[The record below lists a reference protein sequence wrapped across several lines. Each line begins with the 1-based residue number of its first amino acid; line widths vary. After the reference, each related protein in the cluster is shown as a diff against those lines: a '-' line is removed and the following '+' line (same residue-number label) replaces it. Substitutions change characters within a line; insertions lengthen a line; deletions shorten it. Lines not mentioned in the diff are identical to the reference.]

1 MALCGAMSNRAR
13 RIGVGSSGA
22 ARDDVEH
29 QSQHRHSDGDCSN
42 RQQDFDGRVRP
53 FHGTR
58 QGIEIAH
65 RPIVDPPGQP
75 PVLQLLAAR
84 SWEFLS
90 PPNCAVEVFVHAR
103 RHGLIVLI
111 GNVFAYHLRVQEAL
125 TANAAM
131 PLVACED
138 VRTPLGAFRVVFG
151 IGHRLNN
158 RSVMSRRKKKPR
170 RSGTKYRGNGERVLP
185 QQGNLRSGKWFQ

>member
-1 MALCGAMSNRAR
+1 MSNRAR

-90 PPNCAVEVFVHAR
+90 PPNCARGGIRTCSAAWSHCAHWQCVCVPSPSTGSAHRKCGNAIGRVR
-103 RHGLIVLI
+103 RCTDATRSFSGRLW
-111 GNVFAYHLRVQEAL
+111 
-125 TANAAM
+125 
-131 PLVACED
+131 D
-138 VRTPLGAFRVVFG
+138 GAFA
-151 IGHRLNN
+151 NQ
-158 RSVMSRRKKKPR
+158 PDER
-170 RSGTKYRGNGERVLP
+170 RSADGAPQCVGTKRRGTDG
-185 QQGNLRSGKWFQ
+185 SW